1 MSILSQPKI
10 NNMKP
15 KTQEQAETVIA
26 VLKTPRDN
34 NSFMDAELLSYFC
47 NCNERQLRKL
57 IEQIREQDLATGYV
71 LVSSDK
77 GYKLTKDANEIE
89 SFLNRYL
96 GAAFTQIKVA
106 KAAKKFLTR
115 QQVDLIQT
123 KLEL

>member
-1 MSILSQPKI
+1 
-10 NNMKP
+10 MKP
-15 KTQEQAETVIA
+15 KTQEQAVLIKKVITVLFAFKHTTIG
-26 VLKTPRDN
+26 
-34 NSFMDAELLSYFC
+34 AEMLSDLVA
-47 NCNERQLRKL
+47 CNERTLRKL

-89 SFLNRYL
+89 AFLNRYL